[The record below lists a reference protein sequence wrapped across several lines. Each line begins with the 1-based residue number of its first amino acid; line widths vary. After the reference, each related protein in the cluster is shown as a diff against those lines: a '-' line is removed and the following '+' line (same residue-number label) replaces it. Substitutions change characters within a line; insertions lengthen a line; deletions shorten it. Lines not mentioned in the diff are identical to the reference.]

1 MTAFE
6 ITTKGKTVTTVHNE
20 ASTWLSFDTEE
31 KPTKVS
37 IFDKDYYLNWVS
49 IDTVWDSEFIPE
61 PILKVSYVSIL
72 KNGDAG
78 EKYDKR
84 EFRLSDIGKYIV
96 GQEDTLK
103 SVFLKHNRTI
113 EQTKKGIVAA

>member
-20 ASTWLSFDTEE
+20 ASTWLNFSIEE
-31 KPTKVS
+31 NPTKVE
-37 IFDKDYYLNWVS
+37 IFDKEYFLNWVS
-49 IDTVWDSEFIPE
+49 IDTVWDSDFVPE
-61 PILKVSYVSIL
+61 PILKVSFVSIL
-72 KNGDAG
+72 KNGKAG

-84 EFRLSDIGKYIV
+84 EFSIGDIGKWIT
-96 GQEDTLK
+96 GQDDVLK
-103 SVFLKHNRTI
+103 SIFLKHNRTI